1 MSRQLAGY
9 DLEVTLAVRMRG
21 LATSTYKKEEEE
33 EDQEVDE
40 FLSSLG
46 FEFVDVCPDG
56 KGKST
61 DDDDVLSEGM
71 FNGLF
76 SLSFITL
83 YITQYSSCTPAQTPR
98 HTKSPSCHRCS
109 KYNNVAIDG
118 SISVHASPQ
127 K

>member
-1 MSRQLAGY
+1 M
-9 DLEVTLAVRMRG
+9 LAVRMRG
-21 LATSTYKKEEEE
+21 LATSTYKEEE

-40 FLSSLG
+40 FLSFLG
-46 FEFVDVCPDG
+46 FEFVDVCLDG
-56 KGKST
+56 KSKST

-98 HTKSPSCHRCS
+98 HTKSPSRHRCS

-118 SISVHASPQ
+118 SISVRASPQ